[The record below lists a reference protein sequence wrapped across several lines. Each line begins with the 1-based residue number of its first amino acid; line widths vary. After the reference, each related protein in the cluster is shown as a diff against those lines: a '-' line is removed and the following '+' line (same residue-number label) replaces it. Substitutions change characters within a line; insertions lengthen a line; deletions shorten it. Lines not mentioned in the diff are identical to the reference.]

1 MPLTT
6 QLHPEQISRFSAVI
20 MAALRA
26 KQLLRGSKPRID
38 ADPKKRKNTSIAMEE
53 VRQGLITFTPRIHD
67 PTTPEES
74 GATLAVATPVAGL
87 RADIFSSFK
96 TDERP

>member
-1 MPLTT
+1 MLLST
-6 QLHPEQISRFSAVI
+6 QLYPEQISRFSAVI
-20 MAALRA
+20 VAALRA

-53 VRQGLITFTPRIHD
+53 VRRGLITFTPRIKD
-67 PTTPEES
+67 PATPEDS
-74 GATLAVATPVAGL
+74 GPTVAVATPVAGL

>member
-1 MPLTT
+1 MLLST
-6 QLHPEQISRFSAVI
+6 QLYPEQISRFRAVI
-20 MAALRA
+20 VAALRA

-53 VRQGLITFTPRIHD
+53 VRRGLITFTPRIKG
-67 PTTPEES
+67 PATPEDSE
-74 GATLAVATPVAGL
+74 ATVAVATPVAGL

>member
-1 MPLTT
+1 MLLST
-6 QLHPEQISRFSAVI
+6 QLYPEQISRFSAVI
-20 MAALRA
+20 VAALRA

-53 VRQGLITFTPRIHD
+53 VRRGLITFTPRIHD
-67 PTTPEES
+67 PATPKDSGTTV
-74 GATLAVATPVAGL
+74 AVAAPVAGL